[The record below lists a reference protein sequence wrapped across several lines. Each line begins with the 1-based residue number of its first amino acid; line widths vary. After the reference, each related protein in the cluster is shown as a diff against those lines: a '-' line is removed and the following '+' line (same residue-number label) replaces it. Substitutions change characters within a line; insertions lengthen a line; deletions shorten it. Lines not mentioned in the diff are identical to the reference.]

1 MTDIVISL
9 EIALEYQDGAD
20 TSRDVTPFEGKVINR
35 SQFDVMMEEKK
46 RMRIHT
52 NREAARRS
60 RKRKRTHIEAL
71 ETENDILRARLREL
85 DKVISSKG
93 DTLSKES

>member
-20 TSRDVTPFEGKVINR
+20 TSRDVTPFEGKINR
-35 SQFDVMMEEKK
+35 SQFDVMMEERK

-52 NREAARRS
+52 KREAARRS

-71 ETENDILRARLREL
+71 ETENDILRARLSEL